1 MGLVQVLVR
10 IRWFPAQTPAAQ
22 PLHAVQP
29 DQPPS
34 TEAQAAKKNFKE
46 VKKIGKVRDLKTFF
60 KEWKNLNT
68 FA

>member
-34 TEAQAAKKNFKE
+34 TEAQAAKKILKS
-46 VKKIGKVRDLKTFF
+46 KKIGKVRDLKTFL